1 MKYLSTIVTMAL
13 VPALWV
19 GAAMAGQNEG
29 TGLLNAVLVKT
40 APAKAASAKGSL
52 NSPRVT
58 SGEIV
63 DVTPGQLVQ
72 IKEETGRLHT
82 YGLSKKT
89 MVEGILKV
97 GAKAEVTSVGR
108 WAEQITV
115 QPLTDLSIHK

>member
-1 MKYLSTIVTMAL
+1 MKHLSTIIAMAL
-13 VPALWV
+13 VLTLWA

-29 TGLLNAVLVKT
+29 AGLLTVAS
-40 APAKAASAKGSL
+40 AKAASAKGSL